1 MMTKMKNCSFLILGL
16 FFTTLGFGQI
26 NLTGGM
32 TADQAVQFLL
42 GPNVQYSNATFTG
55 DPLQFGQLDG
65 LAGSANFGIGSGI
78 VLCTDDIQTL
88 SPSGVEGTI
97 FANINTEPDLLAV
110 AQSVPG
116 LINQNFTI
124 TSVNNVA
131 ILEFDFVATGNNLSF
146 NYIFGSDEYLE
157 WVNSQFN
164 DVFAFFLSGPGITG
178 PYASPVGF
186 PGGAINIA
194 AIPGSNPATPITISS
209 VNNVVNNQF
218 YIDNQTVVDIAGDGY
233 TTVLQAQSPIQ
244 CGQTYH
250 IKLAIADCGDTGL
263 QSFVCLEAGSFSV
276 GTNLIQP
283 IAVTTPGQ
291 SPIPGF
297 PANAILEGESC
308 YDGIFVL
315 SPPPCSLEPDTIQI
329 VYSGSA
335 TLGTDYTTGGVTE
348 IILFPD
354 QPDTLFL
361 SAFVDNLPEGD
372 DSLSFSNVTSGYET
386 ITLSF
391 IFENPLNNGDLDT
404 ASATL
409 LLIDY
414 SPISIAEVDD
424 HDLCSGVPVVIDT
437 VPSTI
442 QNGVPN
448 YTYQWTNP
456 SGASFSTANSIT
468 LIHGAPM
475 PEEGE
480 YMVTVTDFCGN
491 KDSSQFEVN
500 IPPQPIADTTAVTI
514 SDVCEGEP
522 LTIQVELDPQFQY
535 TWYYTDLNNAQVTVG
550 NNTNVLS
557 FSSLFTQNFWVVEY
571 ETVCNYEASWSYFVD
586 AEICEVEIPNVFTP
600 GDEYNPDEI
609 DPATGDP
616 LGNNNFYIR
625 GLVKN
630 DGTPRFPGSSLQVF
644 NRWGTLVYEN
654 SNYMNEWNPKDIAE
668 GVYYYVFKFNRTTPE
683 FFEGYVHIVR

>member
-1 MMTKMKNCSFLILGL
+1 MKNCSFLILG
-16 FFTTLGFGQI
+16 FFWTTLGFGQI

-42 GPNVQYSNATFTG
+42 GPNVQYSNASFTG

-65 LAGSANFGIGSGI
+65 LAGAANFGIGSGI

-88 SPSGVEGTI
+88 SPNGVEGAITT
-97 FANINTEPDLLAV
+97 NINTEPDLLAV

-194 AIPGSNPATPITISS
+194 SVPGSNPATPITISS

-218 YIDNQTVVDIAGDGY
+218 YIDNQTVIDIAGDGY
-233 TTVLQAQSPIQ
+233 TTVLEAQSPIQ

-348 IILFPD
+348 IILYPD

-372 DSLSFSNVTSGYET
+372 DSLTFSNVTSGYET

-424 HDLCSGVPVVIDT
+424 FNLCSGVPLVIDT

-442 QNGVPN
+442 ENGVPN
-448 YTYQWTNP
+448 YSYQWTNP
-456 SGASFSTANSIT
+456 SGAAFSTANAIT

-500 IPPQPIADTTAVTI
+500 IPPQPMADTTAVTI

-535 TWYYTDLNNAQVTVG
+535 TWYYTDINNAQVTVG
-550 NNTNVLS
+550 DNSNVLS
-557 FSSLFTQNFWVVEY
+557 FSSLFTQNFWVVKY

-654 SNYMNEWNPKDIAE
+654 SNYMNEWNPKDVAE
-668 GVYYYVFKFNRTTPE
+668 GVYYYVFKFNRSTPE

>member
-1 MMTKMKNCSFLILGL
+1 
-16 FFTTLGFGQI
+16 
-26 NLTGGM
+26 
-32 TADQAVQFLL
+32 
-42 GPNVQYSNATFTG
+42 
-55 DPLQFGQLDG
+55 
-65 LAGSANFGIGSGI
+65 
-78 VLCTDDIQTL
+78 
-88 SPSGVEGTI
+88 
-97 FANINTEPDLLAV
+97 
-110 AQSVPG
+110 

-372 DSLSFSNVTSGYET
+372 DSLTFSNVTSGYET

-424 HDLCSGVPVVIDT
+424 HDLCSGIPVVIDT

-535 TWYYTDLNNAQVTVG
+535 TWYYTDMNNAQVTVG

>member
-1 MMTKMKNCSFLILGL
+1 MKSIVL
-16 FFTTLGFGQI
+16 FFGGLVLSSMGFAQI
-26 NLTGGM
+26 TMTSGL
-32 TADQAVQFLL
+32 TADQAVQYLL
-42 GPNVQYSNATFTG
+42 GPTVVYSNASFTG
-55 DPLQFGQLDG
+55 SGLQLGQLDG
-65 LAGSANFGIGSGI
+65 LAASANFGIGSGI

-88 SPSGVEGTI
+88 SPTGVIGTVTP
-97 FANINTEPDLLAV
+97 NISVEPDLLAV
-110 AQSVPG
+110 AQSVPPM
-116 LINQNFTI
+116 INQNFTI
-124 TSVNNVA
+124 TNVNNVA

-146 NYIFGSDEYLE
+146 NYIFGSDEYLTY
-157 WVNSQFN
+157 VNTQYN

-178 PYASPVGF
+178 PYASPAAF

-194 AIPGSNPATPITISS
+194 AVPNSNPPLPITISS
-209 VNNVVNNQF
+209 VNNVLNNQY
-218 YIDNQTVVDIAGDGY
+218 YIDNQTQVDISSNGY
-233 TTVLQAQSPIQ
+233 TTVLEAQSPIQ

-250 IKLAIADCGDTGL
+250 IKLAIADCGDQSL
-263 QSFVCLEAGSFSV
+263 QSFVCLEAGSFNV

-315 SPPPCSLEPDTIQI
+315 SPPPCSIEPDTIQI
-329 VYSGSA
+329 LYGGSA
-335 TLGTDYTTGGVTE
+335 TLGSDYTAGGITE
-348 IILFPD
+348 IILYPN

-361 SAFVDNLPEGD
+361 SALVDNIAEGD
-372 DSLSFSNVTSGYET
+372 DSLTFANVTSGYET

-391 IFENPLNNGDLDT
+391 VFEDLINGDMDT

-409 LLIDY
+409 LLVDY
-414 SPISIAEVDD
+414 SPVSIGEVPDYN
-424 HDLCSGVPVVIDT
+424 LCSGIPVNVDGVPG
-437 VPSTI
+437 SI

-448 YTYQWTNP
+448 YTYQWDNP
-456 SGASFSTANSIT
+456 SGNSISTASTIT

-475 PEEGE
+475 PEEGD
-480 YMVTVTDFCGN
+480 YWVTVTDFCGN
-491 KDSSQFEVN
+491 KDSSQFHIT
-500 IPPQPIADTTAVTI
+500 IPVAPLDEPDSVIT
-514 SDVCEGEP
+514 DVCEGEP
-522 LTIQVELDPQFQY
+522 LILSVLDDPSY
-535 TWYYTDLNNAQVTVG
+535 DYSWYYTDNNNVDVPIG
-550 NNTNVLS
+550 NNTNVLALP
-557 FSSLFTQNFWVVEY
+557 SLYSQSFWVVKSES
-571 ETVCNYEASWSYFVD
+571 VCNYEVSWYFAVN
-586 AEICEVEIPNVFTP
+586 AEVCQVEIPNIFTP
-600 GDEYNPDEI
+600 GEDYNPDDT
-609 DPATGDP
+609 DPASGDP

-654 SNYMNEWNPKDIAE
+654 NNYMNEWNPKDIAE

>member
-329 VYSGSA
+329 LYSGSA

-456 SGASFSTANSIT
+456 SGVSFSTANSIT

>member
-1 MMTKMKNCSFLILGL
+1 
-16 FFTTLGFGQI
+16 
-26 NLTGGM
+26 M

-55 DPLQFGQLDG
+55 NALQFGQLDG
-65 LAGSANFGIGSGI
+65 LAGAANFGIGSGI

-88 SPSGVEGTI
+88 SPNGVEGAIT
-97 FANINTEPDLLAV
+97 ANINTEPDLLAV

-194 AIPGSNPATPITISS
+194 SVPGSNPATPITISS

-218 YIDNQTVVDIAGDGY
+218 YIDNQTVIDIAGDGY
-233 TTVLQAQSPIQ
+233 TTVLEAQSPIQ

-348 IILFPD
+348 IILYPD

-372 DSLSFSNVTSGYET
+372 DSLTFSNVTSGYET

-424 HDLCSGVPVVIDT
+424 FNLCSGVPLVIDT

-442 QNGVPN
+442 ENGVPN
-448 YTYQWTNP
+448 YSYQWTNP
-456 SGASFSTANSIT
+456 SGAAFSTANAIT

-500 IPPQPIADTTAVTI
+500 IPPQPMADTTAVTI

-535 TWYYTDLNNAQVTVG
+535 TWYYTDINNAQVTVG
-550 NNTNVLS
+550 DNSNVLS
-557 FSSLFTQNFWVVEY
+557 FSSLFTQNFWVVKY

-654 SNYMNEWNPKDIAE
+654 SNYMNEWNPKDVAE
-668 GVYYYVFKFNRTTPE
+668 GVYYYVFKFNRSTPE